1 MDGGELHGGC
11 WAWETLKTAWARAIP
26 AGEVNVV
33 LQVSAKKQPDL
44 SSVPLALDL
53 AKTDEAR
60 QLLKAGAIDP
70 AAIVRVYVTTPRV
83 PKDRLQILRNAF
95 ARTLVDPDLLRKLI
109 VGGSAGGGF
118 DTYTR
123 VMARHMGRHIPGNPA
138 LLVENMTGAG
148 TLIAAKYLHSNA
160 KPDGL
165 TFGIFNGGLIL
176 GRVLGMKGIDF
187 DVRELQYI
195 GVPVQDSTVCALRKE
210 SGISNVDQWF
220 ASKSPLKLGG
230 LSPGNSVSD
239 VPRWSSALNLPLQ
252 VVDGYKGTAE
262 ARMAA
267 DAGELHGACWA
278 WESMRVNWANALKS
292 GDTKVILQVANK
304 KIPDLVNVPQA
315 LELAK
320 TDEARLLSES
330 RRHRSRRHRAR
341 LCHFAAHAQRPRA
354 DPSER
359 LRTDSHRSGV
369 LAETKKI
376 NLDVNPLSGDEV
388 KKIVDDLFKL
398 PRRRCQTVR
407 CARRQVKRTEKST
420 GETQ

>member
-1 MDGGELHGGC
+1 MMTIIV
-11 WAWETLKTAWARAIP
+11 A
-26 AGEVNVV
+26 
-33 LQVSAKKQPDL
+33 S
-44 SSVPLALDL
+44 LALWL
-53 AKTDEAR
+53 IVPGSVHAQEFYRGKT
-60 QLLKAGAIDP
+60 
-70 AAIVRVYVTTPRV
+70 VR
-83 PKDRLQILRNAF
+83 I
-95 ARTLVDPDLLRKLI
+95 I

-118 DTYTR
+118 DTYSR

-148 TLIAAKYLHSNA
+148 TLIAAKYLHGSA

-210 SGISNVDQWF
+210 SGITSIDQWF
-220 ASKSPLKLGG
+220 ASKTPLKLGG

-239 VPRWSSALNLPLQ
+239 VPRTVNAALNLPLQ

-262 ARMAA
+262 VRMAA
-267 DAGELHGACWA
+267 DAGELQGACWA

-304 KIPDLVNVPQA
+304 KIHDLVNVPQA
-315 LELAK
+315 LDLAK
-320 TDEARLLSES
+320 TEEARLLLKAGAIDPAAIV
-330 RRHRSRRHRAR
+330 RVYVTAPRTPKDRVQILRNAFAR
-341 LCHFAAHAQRPRA
+341 TLT
-354 DPSER
+354 DPEF
-359 LRTDSHRSGV
+359 V
-369 LAETKKI
+369 AETKKI
-376 NLDVNPLSGDEV
+376 NLDVNPLTGEEV

-398 PRRRCQTVR
+398 PAPTV
-407 CARRQVKRTEKST
+407 AKLSAVLAGK
-420 GETQ
+420 